1 VNKHDHLVKLRAQLE
16 KAGKPKAQLE
26 LQFAELESPVFN
38 PAGRY
43 LLNMFSELSST
54 RQNGMNGPGPIT
66 YLEMKAYSDL
76 ADCDIEPWEVEVI
89 KLLDSAFMEE
99 LQKIISKEN

>member
-1 VNKHDHLVKLRAQLE
+1 MD
-16 KAGKPKAQLE
+16 
-26 LQFAELESPVFN
+26 LQFAELEAPEVN

-54 RQNGMNGPGPIT
+54 RQGGMGGPNPIT

-76 ADCDIEPWEVEVI
+76 KDCDIEPWEVEVI
-89 KLLDSAFMEE
+89 KLLDSAFMDEV
-99 LQKIISKEN
+99 QKILNKEK